1 MATQK
6 RKRVCVTLK
15 QKLEVLQR
23 LDRGESLVK
32 LAAELGVGVTT
43 VKDWRKNRKDIET
56 YSMTVETEDA
66 LKNRKM
72 LKKPKLELVDEALW
86 VWFCQERR
94 KGTPLSGPLV
104 KEKAVKLFEKLGGDV
119 ETFQASEGWFHR
131 WKLRHGIRH
140 VVIAGEKL
148 SADDDA
154 AKDFVEKFQKLVSD
168 SNLVAEQVYNVDETG
183 LNYKMLPKSTLASK
197 NEPVLGTKLAKDR
210 LTIATC
216 SNASGSHKLPLF
228 VIGKSKKPRAFKNLN
243 MATLPVYY
251 RNQSSAWMDCA
262 LFKEWFFLEFVPAVK
277 KHLKSKNLPL
287 RAVLLLDNAPSHPA
301 EHELKKG
308 NIKAMFLP
316 PHVTPLIQPMDQG
329 VIEWV
334 KRRYRKKYVGSLLD
348 KTEGGCSLLEAMK
361 MLNIK
366 DAIYTAAS
374 AWDEIKETT
383 LQKSWKKIW
392 PSLKQS
398 DSADKDDD
406 EPTSSME
413 VDLEAEEND
422 VAETLQDLQELQHGV
437 QLQLTDV
444 EEWLTEA
451 DMAESTNEE
460 LNDDEIVAAVQ
471 SANNE
476 DSDAEEEE
484 VDRDTGVTHSEAK
497 DAFDVVLKYLEQNP
511 RATPMDVL
519 WAKKWR
525 DFSAK
530 SRLGKLKQKSIK
542 DFFN

>member
-1 MATQK
+1 M
-6 RKRVCVTLK
+6 
-15 QKLEVLQR
+15 
-23 LDRGESLVK
+23 
-32 LAAELGVGVTT
+32 
-43 VKDWRKNRKDIET
+43 
-56 YSMTVETEDA
+56 
-66 LKNRKM
+66 
-72 LKKPKLELVDEALW
+72 
-86 VWFCQERR
+86 
-94 KGTPLSGPLV
+94 

-183 LNYKMLPKSTLASK
+183 LNYKMLPKSTLAAK

-262 LFKEWFFLEFVPAVK
+262 LFKDWFFLEFVPAVK
-277 KHLKSKNLPL
+277 KHLKSKNLPP
-287 RAVLLLDNAPSHPA
+287 RAVLLLDNAPSHPP
-301 EHELKKG
+301 EFELKKG

-329 VIEWV
+329 VIEWL

-361 MLNIK
+361 ILNIK
-366 DAIYTAAS
+366 DAIYTVAS
-374 AWDEIKETT
+374 AWDEMKQTT
-383 LQKSWKKIW
+383 LQKAWKKIW

-406 EPTSSME
+406 EPTSSTE

-422 VAETLQDLQELQHGV
+422 VAETLQDLQKLQHGV

-444 EEWLTEA
+444 EKWLTEA

-460 LNDDEIVAAVQ
+460 LNDDEIVAVVQ
-471 SANNE
+471 SATNE

-484 VDRDTGVTHSEAK
+484 VDRDIGVTHSEAK
-497 DAFDVVLKYLEQNP
+497 DAFDIVLKYLEQNP

-542 DFFN
+542 DFFK

>member
-1 MATQK
+1 MASQK
-6 RKRVCVTLK
+6 RKRVCVSLQ
-15 QKLEVLQR
+15 QKLDVLQR

-43 VKDWRKNRKDIET
+43 VKDWRKTRKDLES

-154 AKDFVEKFQKLVSD
+154 AKNFVEKFQKLVSD

-183 LNYKMLPKSTLASK
+183 LNYKMLPKSTLAAK
-197 NEPVLGTKLAKDR
+197 IEPVLGTKLAKER

-277 KHLKSKNLPL
+277 KHLKSKNLPT

-301 EHELKKG
+301 EFELKKG

-329 VIEWV
+329 VIEWL

-361 MLNIK
+361 SLTIK
-366 DAIYTAAS
+366 DAIYTVAS
-374 AWDEIKETT
+374 AWDEIKQKT
-383 LQKSWKKIW
+383 LQKAWKKIW

-398 DSADKDDD
+398 DSADKDDA
-406 EPTSSME
+406 EPTSSAE
-413 VDLEAEEND
+413 VDPEAEEND

-444 EEWLTEA
+444 EKWLTEA

-460 LNDDEIVAAVQ
+460 LNDDEIIAAVQ
-471 SANNE
+471 NATNE

-484 VDRDTGVTHSEAK
+484 VDCDIVVTHSEAK
-497 DAFDVVLKYLEQNP
+497 DAFDIALKYLEQNP

-525 DFSAK
+525 DVSAK

-542 DFFN
+542 DFFK